1 MTYTDRFEPR
11 QALAMAAIII
21 PLTAG
26 VLLGTFAL
34 FGFVV

>member
-11 QALAMAAIII
+11 QAVALALTVA

-26 VLLGTFAL
+26 VLIGTLAL

>member
-1 MTYTDRFEPR
+1 MTYNDTFEPR
-11 QALAMAAIII
+11 QALALALTIA

-26 VLLGTFAL
+26 VLFGTVAL

>member
-1 MTYTDRFEPR
+1 MTYNDRFEPR
-11 QALAMAAIII
+11 QAFALALTIA

-26 VLLGTFAL
+26 VLLSTVAL

>member
-11 QALAMAAIII
+11 QALFLTLTIA
-21 PLTAG
+21 PLTAAAM
-26 VLLGTFAL
+26 LSTAAL